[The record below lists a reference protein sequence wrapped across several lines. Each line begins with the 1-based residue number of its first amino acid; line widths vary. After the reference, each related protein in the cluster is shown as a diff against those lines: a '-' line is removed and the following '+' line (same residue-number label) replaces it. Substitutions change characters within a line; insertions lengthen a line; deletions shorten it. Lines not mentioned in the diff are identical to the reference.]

1 MTEALV
7 PSVSQSAEYLYF
19 RMTGACRKFHIVLD
33 KSGHSTIYRAT
44 IGVAFEEGTSIRLF
58 GKKREDSHGPLG
70 QAVFP
75 MEHLR
80 HVQNDLDAPQADA
93 ADPLRE
99 LISQSQNLDMHLTGL
114 LLDLEQVKDL
124 DQFTGDVTAAYN
136 RIKTTV
142 GQAPDIILRKL
153 EIGTNLKWPALIA
166 FADGMVDNVIV
177 DQDTLRMVEL
187 YNTIGADETDPEV
200 VHDRVQYAML
210 TVGHVTTENRWDRLM
225 DQLTYGSTLLFVQ
238 GASSVLV
245 LDSVKFKSRAIARP
259 DSEPSVKGPQE
270 AFNEIMLTHMNQLRR
285 RIRTARLRFEP
296 ITIGA
301 YTKTTVILAHIEGLS
316 NPALVTALTGRLHA
330 IQRDSVVQ
338 INEIAPYL
346 YDRRYTIFPQVRL
359 TERVDWVAR
368 DLMSGKIAVMVDNDP
383 FVITVPTTLT
393 DFYQTTQDYV
403 FSFWDGSLVR
413 LVRLAGLI
421 VGLFLMPLYIALTS
435 VNPDLVPTKLLLTVD
450 GSRQGIPFPPVSE
463 VIIMWLIIEI
473 LREAANRLPKELAVT
488 LGTVG
493 AVVVGTAIVK
503 AGIVDDIMIVTVT
516 LTALGLFTTP
526 TFEMTT
532 PWRWLFWTFI
542 LGAYLLGVYG
552 IMLASVLV
560 ITHLASLEEFG
571 VPYLTPFGPL
581 RRREVTDSWIRFP
594 IPSFIKRPASLR
606 PVDIGQAKRMDPSD
620 TVPIYQGQK
629 DTLE

>member
-1 MTEALV
+1 MDQV
-7 PSVSQSAEYLYF
+7 
-19 RMTGACRKFHIVLD
+19 R
-33 KSGHSTIYRAT
+33 
-44 IGVAFEEGTSIRLF
+44 
-58 GKKREDSHGPLG
+58 
-70 QAVFP
+70 QA
-75 MEHLR
+75 
-80 HVQNDLDAPQADA
+80 QNDLHAPASNSSG
-93 ADPLRE
+93 PLRDV
-99 LISQSQNLDMHLTGL
+99 ISQSQNLDIQLSGL
-114 LLDLEQVKDL
+114 LQDL
-124 DQFTGDVTAAYN
+124 DHENDLDHFTGDVTAAYD

-153 EIGTNLKWPALIA
+153 EIGKELRWPALVA

-187 YNTIGADETDPEV
+187 YDTISETETDPKT

-210 TVGHVTTENRWDRLM
+210 TVGHITTERRWDKLM
-225 DQLTYGSTLLFVQ
+225 GQLTYGSTLLFVE

-245 LDSVKFKSRAIARP
+245 LDSVKFKARSIARP

-270 AFNEIMLTHMNQLRR
+270 AFDDIMLTHMNQLRR
-285 RIRTARLRFEP
+285 RIRTDKLRFEV

-301 YTKTTVILAHIEGLS
+301 YSKTTVILVHIEGLS

-330 IQRDSVVQ
+330 IQRDSVVH
-338 INEIAPYL
+338 INEVAPYL
-346 YDRRYTIFPQVRL
+346 YGRRYTIFPQVRL
-359 TERVDWVAR
+359 TERVDWVAHE
-368 DLMSGKIAVMVDNDP
+368 LMIGKVAIMVDNDP
-383 FVITVPTTLT
+383 FAITVPATLME
-393 DFYQTTQDYV
+393 FYQTTQDYV
-403 FSFWDGSLVR
+403 FSFWDGSLTR
-413 LVRLAGLI
+413 LIRLAGLI

-435 VNPDLVPTKLLLTVD
+435 VDPDLVPSKLILTVD
-450 GSRQGIPFPPVSE
+450 GSRQGIPFPPISE

-542 LGAYLLGVYG
+542 VAAYLFGVYG
-552 IMLASVLV
+552 IMLGTVAVV
-560 ITHLASLEEFG
+560 THLASLEEFG

-581 RRREVTDSWIRFP
+581 RKREVSDSWIRMP
-594 IPSFIKRPASLR
+594 IPSMLKRPASLR
-606 PVDIGQAKRMDPSD
+606 SVDIGQAKSMEVSD
-620 TVPIYQGQK
+620 TIPIYQGQK
-629 DTLE
+629 DSHK

>member
-1 MTEALV
+1 M
-7 PSVSQSAEYLYF
+7 P
-19 RMTGACRKFHIVLD
+19 K
-33 KSGHSTIYRAT
+33 
-44 IGVAFEEGTSIRLF
+44 EGTLIRLF
-58 GKKREDSHGPLG
+58 RKKVKDSLTEAISDMGG
-70 QAVFP
+70 
-75 MEHLR
+75 LR
-80 HVQNDLDAPQADA
+80 HTQNNLHAPEANE

-99 LISQSQNLDMHLTGL
+99 LISQSKNLDTHLTGL
-114 LLDLEQVKDL
+114 LRDLEHVNDL
-124 DQFTGDVTAAYN
+124 DEFTGDVAAAYD

-153 EIGTNLKWPALIA
+153 QIGPDLKWPALVA

-187 YNTIGADETDPEV
+187 YRSISQDETDPHT
-200 VHDRVQYAML
+200 VHDRVQYTML
-210 TVGHVTTENRWDRLM
+210 TVGHVSTEKRWDKLM
-225 DQLTYGSTLLFVQ
+225 DQLTYGSTLLFVE
-238 GASSVLV
+238 GATQVLV
-245 LDSVKFKSRAIARP
+245 LDSVKFKSRSIGRP

-270 AFNEIMLTHMNQLRR
+270 AFNEIMLTHMNQIRR

-301 YTKTTVILAHIEGLS
+301 YTKTTVVLAHIEGLS

-338 INEIAPYL
+338 VNEIAPYL
-346 YDRRYTIFPQVRL
+346 YGRRYSIFPQVRL

-368 DLMSGKIAVMVDNDP
+368 DLMNGKIAIMVDNDP

-403 FSFWDGSLVR
+403 FSFWDASLIR
-413 LVRLAGLI
+413 LVRLAGLVI
-421 VGLFLMPLYIALTS
+421 GLFLMPLYIALTS
-435 VNPDLVPTKLLLTVD
+435 VNPDLVPTKLILTVD
-450 GSRQGIPFPPVSE
+450 GSRQGIPFPPISE

-532 PWRWLFWTFI
+532 PWRWLFWSFI

-552 IMLASVLV
+552 IMLATVLV

-571 VPYLTPFGPL
+571 TPYLTPFGPL
-581 RRREVTDSWIRFP
+581 RKREIGDSWIRLP
-594 IPSFIKRPASLR
+594 IPSFIKRPTSLR
-606 PVDIGQAKRMDPSD
+606 PVDIGQAKPMEVSD
-620 TVPIYQGQK
+620 TVPIYQGQE
-629 DTLE
+629 DARE